1 MEPITLCGAV
11 ILAFGLWVEFEP
23 RVMAIVRAIRMSRV
37 FTEIILK
44 STVHKPVY
52 ERRMPICFAK
62 AHHY

>member
-11 ILAFGLWVEFEP
+11 ILAFGLWVELEP

-52 ERRMPICFAK
+52 VRRMPICFAK